1 MAEAANHRGN
11 VVVIGG
17 GVAGSLLA
25 KSLQFDSNIVLI
37 DPKEYFDIPWTD
49 LRSMVEPTLA
59 EKTLIKHS
67 EYFSNGT
74 IVNSRAIDITATEVL
89 TEEGGVVPY
98 DYLVVATGH
107 DVHLPRNKTDRLGQ
121 FKQDYEKIKS
131 SSSILI
137 IGGGRTGVELAG
149 EIVTVFPDKKVTLV
163 HKGERLLEFIGL
175 KASTKALK
183 WLKSKKVEVLL
194 GQTVDLDSVS
204 ERSREFKTSAGT
216 TVSADCYFV
225 CIGKPLSSA
234 WLRDTILKDSLDEHG
249 RVKVDD
255 KLRVRG
261 QDKIFAIGDITDV
274 KEFKLGYLAQKH
286 ATLVAK
292 NIKLLLKGEK
302 ESSLAPYKPGSAMT
316 FVSLGRKSGVGQLPF
331 MTVSGC
337 FPAMFKSKDLF
348 IGWTRKL
355 MGVDP

>member
-1 MAEAANHRGN
+1 MEEAANRAGN

-25 KSLQFDSNIVLI
+25 KSLQFDSNLVLI

-49 LRSMVEPTLA
+49 LRSMVEPTFA

-67 EYFSNGT
+67 EYLSNGT
-74 IVNSRAIDITATEVL
+74 IINSRAIDITATEVL
-89 TEEGGVVPY
+89 TEEGRAVPY

-107 DVHLPRNKTDRLGQ
+107 DEPLPRNKTDRIGQ

-137 IGGGRTGVELAG
+137 IGGGPTGVELAG
-149 EIVTVFPDKKVTLV
+149 EIATDFPDKKVTLV
-163 HKGERLLEFIGL
+163 HKGERLIEFIGL

-204 ERSREFKTSAGT
+204 ESSREFKTSAGT

-225 CIGKPLSSA
+225 CIGKPLSSD
-234 WLRDTILKDSLDEHG
+234 WLSNTILKDSLDEHG

-255 KLRVRG
+255 KFRVRG

-274 KEFKLGYLAQKH
+274 KELKQGYLAHAH

-292 NIKLLLKGEK
+292 NIKLLMKGEK
-302 ESSLAPYKPGSAMT
+302 ESGLSPYKPSAAMAI
-316 FVSLGRKSGVGQLPF
+316 VSLGRKSAVAQFPF
-331 MTVSGC
+331 MTVSGR
-337 FPAMFKSKDLF
+337 FPGMIKSKDLF
-348 IGWTRKL
+348 VGRTRKT

>member
-1 MAEAANHRGN
+1 MADAANRGTN

-25 KSLQFDSNIVLI
+25 KSLQFDSNLVLI
-37 DPKEYFDIPWTD
+37 DPKEYFDVPWTD
-49 LRSMVEPTLA
+49 LRSMVEPTFA

-89 TEEGGVVPY
+89 TEEGRAVPY

-107 DVHLPRNKTDRLGQ
+107 DDPLPRSKTDRIGQ

-137 IGGGRTGVELAG
+137 IGGGPTGVELAG
-149 EIVTVFPDKKVTLV
+149 EIATDFPDKKVTLV
-163 HKGERLLEFIGL
+163 HKGERLIEFIGL

-194 GQTVDLDSVS
+194 GQTVDLDSVP
-204 ERSREFKTSAGT
+204 EGSREFKTSAGT
-216 TVSADCYFV
+216 TVSADSYFV

-234 WLRDTILKDSLDEHG
+234 WLRGTILKDSLDEHG

-261 QDKIFAIGDITDV
+261 QDKIFAIGDINDV
-274 KEFKLGYLAQKH
+274 KELKQGYLAQEH

-292 NIKLLLKGEK
+292 NIKSLMKGGK
-302 ESSLAPYKPGSAMT
+302 ESSLAPYKPGSAMAI
-316 FVSLGRKSGVGQLPF
+316 VSLGRKSAVAQFPF
-331 MTVSGC
+331 MTASGR
-337 FPAMFKSKDLF
+337 FPGMIKSKDLF
-348 IGWTRKL
+348 IGRTRKL

>member
-1 MAEAANHRGN
+1 MP
-11 VVVIGG
+11 
-17 GVAGSLLA
+17 SLFSDDGEPLLYIA
-25 KSLQFDSNIVLI
+25 FFSFSKLITQRLSSVCFICSLFYR
-37 DPKEYFDIPWTD
+37 KEYFDVPWTD
-49 LRSMVEPTLA
+49 LRSMVEPTFA

-89 TEEGGVVPY
+89 TEEGRAVPY

-107 DVHLPRNKTDRLGQ
+107 DEPLPQSKTDRIGQ

-137 IGGGRTGVELAG
+137 IGGGPTGVELAG
-149 EIVTVFPDKKVTLV
+149 EIATDFPDKKVTLV
-163 HKGERLLEFIGL
+163 HKGERLIEFIGL

-194 GQTVDLDSVS
+194 GQTIDLDSVS
-204 ERSREFKTSAGT
+204 EGSSEFKTSAGT

-234 WLRDTILKDSLDEHG
+234 WLRGTILKDSLDEHG

-255 KLRVRG
+255 KLMVRG
-261 QDKIFAIGDITDV
+261 QEKIFAIGDINDV
-274 KEFKLGYLAQKH
+274 KVWHIIVIFFYIRIFPTQQQEQK
-286 ATLVAK
+286 
-292 NIKLLLKGEK
+292 
-302 ESSLAPYKPGSAMT
+302 S
-316 FVSLGRKSGVGQLPF
+316 F
-331 MTVSGC
+331 
-337 FPAMFKSKDLF
+337 
-348 IGWTRKL
+348 
-355 MGVDP
+355 

>member
-1 MAEAANHRGN
+1 MAEAANRRGN

-137 IGGGRTGVELAG
+137 IGGGRTGVELDG

-163 HKGERLLEFIGL
+163 HKGERLLEFIRL

-183 WLKSKKVEVLL
+183 WLKSKKV
-194 GQTVDLDSVS
+194 
-204 ERSREFKTSAGT
+204 EFKTSAGT

-274 KEFKLGYLAQKH
+274 KERKLGYLAQKH

-292 NIKLLLKGEK
+292 NIKLLLTGEK
-302 ESSLAPYKPGSAMT
+302 ESSLAPYKPGSTMI

-331 MTVSGC
+331 MTISGC
-337 FPAMFKSKDLF
+337 FPGMIKSKDLF